1 MFFAVRDLLRYRF
14 RWAHYGDDPRKNI
27 LALGH
32 TRRVAKETLELL
44 EPGDIIICQRMN
56 SLMSWAVM
64 HFGGGYAV
72 DHLAIYIGEGQ
83 VVHATLAGVK
93 ENSIHI
99 LARGAR
105 VLPFRPI
112 SFDEA
117 AAKTPP
123 LPPKDSQAAAEAH
136 VPKLDRTA
144 GSPEA
149 VLNPYLQLMLV
160 GIEIVLGLRPT
171 SFRWRYYIDIGIVAG
186 LLDLLL
192 WPVNH
197 FPMIGTVWL
206 AWLLVLISIRV
217 RFHRQLRSGRA
228 FEPDSHPGLVIRWM
242 WAQGGH
248 IFPGKPVNG
257 RWKIRAWPAWQV
269 PSSPQQTM
277 PQSQNQL
284 SDRESSTFDQ

>member
-1 MFFAVRDLLRYRF
+1 RF

-64 HFGGGYAV
+64 YFGGGYAV
-72 DHLAIYIGEGQ
+72 DHLAIYVGEGR

-117 AAKTPP
+117 AAKTSG
-123 LPPKDSQAAAEAH
+123 LPQKNSRAAAEAQA
-136 VPKLDRTA
+136 PKLNPTP

-149 VLNPYLQLMLV
+149 VLN
-160 GIEIVLGLRPT
+160 
-171 SFRWRYYIDIGIVAG
+171 
-186 LLDLLL
+186 
-192 WPVNH
+192 
-197 FPMIGTVWL
+197 
-206 AWLLVLISIRV
+206 
-217 RFHRQLRSGRA
+217 
-228 FEPDSHPGLVIRWM
+228 
-242 WAQGGH
+242 
-248 IFPGKPVNG
+248 
-257 RWKIRAWPAWQV
+257 
-269 PSSPQQTM
+269 
-277 PQSQNQL
+277 
-284 SDRESSTFDQ
+284 